1 MGCAYS
7 SPRDEAPLRR
17 SVPDSVSGGRL
28 CECPSA
34 KGPRGT
40 QPSVD
45 GTSSQAGAPWRHEEG
60 AV

>member
-40 QPSVD
+40 QPKC
-45 GTSSQAGAPWRHEEG
+45 GWNIFAGRGPLEA
-60 AV
+60 